1 MCGKTRKDR
10 VRNEDIRKM
19 VGVAPIQD
27 KLREK
32 RLRWFGH
39 VQRRPTE
46 AVVRRCDTG
55 VAEGTCRGRGRPRL
69 KWESSINRDMT
80 LLDLTKQMT
89 LDRTEWRRRIHVA
102 DPI

>member
-1 MCGKTRKDR
+1 MVKLEKIR

-27 KLREK
+27 KLREN

-39 VQRRPTE
+39 VQRRPIE

-55 VAEGTCRGRGRPRL
+55 VAEGTSRGSGRPRL
-69 KWESSINRDMT
+69 KWENSVNRDMT

-89 LDRTEWRRRIHVA
+89 LDRTE
-102 DPI
+102 